1 MECKSLNDCFRGYL
15 KEIEVS
21 QEVKETLEDARL
33 KIKRALTDGI
43 GERTAQEGNRVVPRF
58 MRQGSAGYKTQNMPC
73 FPPAQQVDFDYG
85 CYLPLSYHED
95 ESEPREAANDFFD
108 MVDSILKPLAKANG
122 WTAEKGKKSYC
133 LTLSDEIHFDVPLY
147 SVPDKEFQKIR
158 DMRPVNESA
167 QGSTFAACDEQE
179 ERDLDWDDLPTKSIM
194 LAYREDNGL
203 YSWKKSDPRLL
214 NLYFMNKDDDDR
226 AIYRILK
233 GWRDFNFQD
242 GKGPSS
248 IFLMS
253 LAEKANA
260 GKSFTDDISAALLK
274 VLKFIKSMSLPD
286 DDEVSVENPADPREG
301 IKCPTEKFKVL
312 QSLAI
317 GFASAI
323 AGNMDPS
330 DAARSQAVQRHL
342 GKRFPVIK
350 DSVQINRRG
359 ALPSVRAG

>member
-1 MECKSLNDCFRGYL
+1 MADTKKSSSLEQQMAEDEIFCMVEDWLGCKVSRNPKIKMNNNDKVHIEPDFYSEEHSIIGEIFAHIGENKRGQSTKIANDILKMLLIEKDRCKSYR
-15 KEIEVS
+15 
-21 QEVKETLEDARL
+21 
-33 KIKRALTDGI
+33 KII
-43 GERTAQEGNRVVPRF
+43 VV
-58 MRQGSAGYKTQNMPC
+58 
-73 FPPAQQVDFDYG
+73 
-85 CYLPLSYHED
+85 
-95 ESEPREAANDFFD
+95 
-108 MVDSILKPLAKANG
+108 
-122 WTAEKGKKSYC
+122 
-133 LTLSDEIHFDVPLY
+133 
-147 SVPDKEFQKIR
+147 
-158 DMRPVNESA
+158 
-167 QGSTFAACDEQE
+167 CDEQE
-179 ERDLDWDDLPTKSIM
+179 ERDLDWDDLPTESIM

-260 GKSFTDDISAALLK
+260 GKSFTDDISAELLK
-274 VLKFIKSMSLPD
+274 VLRFIKSMALPD
-286 DDEVSVENPADPREG
+286 GDEVSVENPADPKEG
-301 IKCPTEKFKVL
+301 IKCPKDKFEVL
-312 QSLAI
+312 QSRAGGL
-317 GFASAI
+317 ASAI

-330 DAARSQAVQRHL
+330 DAARSQAVQCHL

>member
-1 MECKSLNDCFRGYL
+1 M
-15 KEIEVS
+15 
-21 QEVKETLEDARL
+21 
-33 KIKRALTDGI
+33 
-43 GERTAQEGNRVVPRF
+43 
-58 MRQGSAGYKTQNMPC
+58 
-73 FPPAQQVDFDYG
+73 
-85 CYLPLSYHED
+85 
-95 ESEPREAANDFFD
+95 
-108 MVDSILKPLAKANG
+108 AKVNG
-122 WTAEKGKKSYC
+122 WTTEKKKKSYC
-133 LTLSDEIHFDVPLY
+133 LTLSQEIHFDVPLY
-147 SVPDKEFQKIR
+147 SADKDFPKIR
-158 DMRPVNESA
+158 DMQSANESA
-167 QGSTFAACDEQE
+167 QGSTYSACDEQE
-179 ERDLDWDDLPTKSIM
+179 ERDLDWDDLPTESIM

-260 GKSFTDDISAALLK
+260 GKSFTDDISAELLK
-274 VLKFIKSMSLPD
+274 VLRFIKSMALPD
-286 DDEVSVENPADPREG
+286 GDEVSVENPADPKEG
-301 IKCPTEKFKVL
+301 IKCPKDKFEVL
-312 QSLAI
+312 QSRAGGL
-317 GFASAI
+317 ASAI

-330 DAARSQAVQRHL
+330 DAARSQAVQCHL